1 MRPMD
6 VQKVTDELTAI
17 FRDLF
22 SDPTLQIER
31 ETTADDVPGWDSA
44 RMVEI
49 IIATEAHF
57 GITFTT
63 RETDSMRCV
72 GDMID
77 LVARKAA

>member
-1 MRPMD
+1 MD
-6 VQKVTDELTAI
+6 VQKVTNDLTAI
-17 FRDLF
+17 FRDIF
-22 SDPTLQIER
+22 ADPALRLER
-31 ETTADDVPGWDSA
+31 DTTADDVPGWDSA

-63 RETDSMRCV
+63 RETDNMRCV